1 MSCGWFWSA
10 GSERKAMD
18 KIRKALDLARLER
31 QHQPEEAA
39 RRLEPVGAA
48 SSKRTP
54 PAAITYTRTRVVPVM
69 PEHLENQRVVPLAAP
84 GRASAG
90 FRMLRTQVLQRM
102 IAQHWRTLAVFSPC
116 PREGRTT
123 TAVNLAI
130 QLSGDHDHTVLLVD
144 LDLRRPAVAAAFGFV
159 PERGIDDA
167 LAGEAE
173 IGDCLYHPDGFER
186 LVVLPAR
193 QPMTHSSEILA
204 GLRCGE
210 LVAELRERYEER
222 IIIFDVPP
230 VLTTDDALAF
240 APHAECGLMVAV
252 EGRTRRE
259 DLARAIEV
267 LQKTP
272 IVGTVLNRADNVPD
286 GH

>member
-1 MSCGWFWSA
+1 
-10 GSERKAMD
+10 MD

-31 QHQPEEAA
+31 QHLPEEAT
-39 RRLEPVGAA
+39 RRLEPLAA
-48 SSKRTP
+48 AASKRT
-54 PAAITYTRTRVVPVM
+54 AVSAIAYTRTRVVPVL
-69 PEHLENQRVVPLAAP
+69 PEHLENQRVVAPAAP
-84 GRASAG
+84 GPASAG

-102 IAQHWRTLAVFSPC
+102 TAQHWRTLTVFSPS
-116 PREGRTT
+116 PGEGRTT

-144 LDLRRPAVAAAFGFV
+144 LDLRRPAIATSFGFV
-159 PERGIDDA
+159 PERGVDDV

-173 IGDCLYHPDGFER
+173 IGECLYHPDGFER

-193 QPMTHSSEILA
+193 QPMTHSSEIVA
-204 GLRCGE
+204 GLRCRE

-230 VLTTDDALAF
+230 VLATDDALAF

-259 DLARAIEV
+259 DLVRAIE
-267 LQKTP
+267 LLHNTP
-272 IVGTVLNRADNVPD
+272 IVGTVLNRADKVPNE
-286 GH
+286 H

>member
-1 MSCGWFWSA
+1 
-10 GSERKAMD
+10 MD

-31 QHQPEEAA
+31 QHQPEEDAA
-39 RRLEPVGAA
+39 HRLEPLGGPA
-48 SSKRTP
+48 SKRARP
-54 PAAITYTRTRVVPVM
+54 DAIAYTRTRVVPTV

-84 GRASAG
+84 GPACAG

-102 IAQHWRTLAVFSPC
+102 SAQHWRTLAVFSPS

-130 QLSGDHDHTVLLVD
+130 QLSGDRDHTVLLVD
-144 LDLRRPAVAAAFGFV
+144 LDLRRPAVAAAFGFA
-159 PERGIDDA
+159 PECGIDDV

-173 IGDCLYHPDGFER
+173 IGECLYHPDGFER
-186 LVVLPAR
+186 LVVLPAH

-204 GLRCGE
+204 GLRCRE
-210 LVAELRERYEER
+210 LVTELRERYEDR

-259 DLARAIEV
+259 DLVRAIEV
-267 LQKTP
+267 LHKTP

-286 GH
+286 EH